1 MLPARATFAYDAV
14 PAVSA
19 AVLRAEASRIRLKSM
34 SKHDE
39 WLIIDSVRTEF
50 YKSREDLRHRA
61 DLEVSA

>member
-19 AVLRAEASRIRLKSM
+19 AVLRAEASRIRKM
-34 SKHDE
+34 
-39 WLIIDSVRTEF
+39 VNATTAEF

-61 DLEVSA
+61 DLEVPA